1 VPSSSTP
8 VSDIGT
14 PDSWAGLVLGQTV
27 IGDWFEQTADLMWP
41 TSTYTYARMRHDPQ
55 LKAVLQA
62 YLLPILRATWLIDPD
77 GCRDEVVQQTA
88 DDLGVGILG
97 HDSGPGPARRRG
109 VIWQR
114 HLKTALYQ
122 QLVQGFMPFE
132 LRYEI
137 LGQRAHLA
145 ALGPRMPWSVAMINT
160 NRDGTIASMTQNTQ
174 NIPIPANRLVWYV
187 NDMEGSNWVGT
198 SALRACFGAWLLKHE
213 TWRTHATSIRR
224 FGMGIPGVEAPP
236 GATANQMAH
245 ARQMA
250 SAMRAGDTAGMAIPS
265 GFKPFLMG
273 MTGSAPDALGFIE
286 YLDRVMA
293 KQALASLIELGQTET
308 GSRALG
314 DTFMDLFLL
323 SLQAV
328 ADEAALTATSGQDGT
343 AGIITDLVD
352 QNWGEDE
359 AAPRIVCTDVG
370 TQYEASSQAIQQ
382 LTITGALQPDSNL
395 DEWIR
400 KQWHLPKRNEPWIQP
415 VSKQA
420 PAPNPT
426 QPGGVPGGQP
436 NPASNGPAAPEG
448 GSTQSGSPAAP
459 SGPASAAARN
469 RLPRG
474 AASSVLRRQPTAIEA
489 ASGFDAEQ
497 HQAAWESALDSLMDS
512 YSGVAAAQKAAIVAQ
527 VSTILAADDIG
538 QLASISVA
546 LAEGETLLAQA
557 MLGTWQ
563 ASVNAMAA
571 EALKQGVHIATSK
584 VPTPDFSGVANGRAS
599 FAATYMAQQGGSR
612 AMRGVQPGKAAKAQ
626 ADAVTADVSA
636 FLDDLSSRNLRD
648 HLGGALT
655 AAQNAG
661 RVAVLQAAPASA
673 GTAKYVASEI
683 LDVNTCA
690 KCQDEDGHEFESL
703 AAAEGAYPSG
713 GYLHC
718 QGDLRCRGTVV
729 AVWGE
734 QAAAAGGHPKAEA
747 S

>member
-1 VPSSSTP
+1 MPNGSTP
-8 VSDIGT
+8 TSDIGR
-14 PDSWAGLVLGQTV
+14 PDSWAGQVLGQTV
-27 IGDWFEQTADLMWP
+27 TGDFFEQTADLIWP
-41 TSTYTYARMRHDPQ
+41 TSSYTYARMRHDPQ

-62 YLLPILRATWLIDPD
+62 YILPILRATWVIDPD
-77 GCRDEVVQQTA
+77 GCRDEVAQLVS
-88 DDLGVGILG
+88 DDLGVNILG
-97 HDSGPGPARRRG
+97 DDERPGAARRRG

-132 LRYEI
+132 LRYRIENSQAR
-137 LGQRAHLA
+137 LD
-145 ALGPRMPWSVAMINT
+145 ALGPRMPWSVEMIQT
-160 NRDGTIASMTQNTQ
+160 NRDGTIASITQNTQ
-174 NIPIPANRLVWYV
+174 NTPIPANRLIWYV

-213 TWRTHATSIRR
+213 TWRTHATAIRR
-224 FGMGIPGVEAPP
+224 FGMGVPGVEAPP
-236 GATANQMAH
+236 GATANQLAH

-250 SAMRAGDTAGMAIPS
+250 SAMRAGDSAGIAIPN

-273 MTGSAPDALGFIE
+273 MTGSAPDALAFIE

-343 AGIITDLVD
+343 PGIVTDLVD

-359 AAPRIVCTDVG
+359 PAPRLICTDVG

-382 LTITGALQPDSNL
+382 LAITGALQPDSGL
-395 DEWIR
+395 DQWIR
-400 KQWHLPKRNEPWIQP
+400 RQWKLPKRVEPWIQP

-426 QPGGVPGGQP
+426 QPGGVPAAQP
-436 NPASNGPAAPEG
+436 NPASNSPTGPEG
-448 GSTQSGSPAAP
+448 APTPSGSPSAP
-459 SGPASAAARN
+459 SGPASAAARS
-469 RLPRG
+469 RTPR
-474 AASSVLRRQPTAIEA
+474 AANGVLRRQPTAIEA
-489 ASGFDAEQ
+489 ASGFDPEQ
-497 HQAAWESALDSLMDS
+497 HQSAWQTALDALMS
-512 YSGVAAAQKAAIVAQ
+512 AYAGVAAAQKAAIVDSVEAILAAGT
-527 VSTILAADDIG
+527 VSDLASINVALASGETILA
-538 QLASISVA
+538 QY
-546 LAEGETLLAQA
+546 
-557 MLGTWQ
+557 MLNAWHT
-563 ASVNAMAA
+563 SMLAMAG
-571 EALKQGVHIATSK
+571 EAASQGVHIDTAK
-584 VPTPDFSGVANGRAS
+584 VPMPNFSDVASGRAT

-612 AMRGVQPGKAAKAQ
+612 AMRGLQPGKAAKDQ
-626 ADAVTADVSA
+626 QGAVVGDVSA
-636 FLDDLSSRNLRD
+636 FLDTLSTTSLRD
-648 HLGGALT
+648 QLGGALT

-690 KCQDEDGHEFESL
+690 KCQDEDEHQFASL
-703 AAAEGAYPSG
+703 AEAEQAYPSG
-713 GYLHC
+713 GYLEC

-734 QAAAAGGHPKAEA
+734 SSAT
-747 S
+747 